1 LQSLRGVT
9 LPNEDVMNLLSSRFH
24 LVWRNIEKES
34 HVGLSHGYKPN
45 QTAVGTTNG
54 AGGRNVQLVVLAADE
69 TVVHVMPG
77 FWHAEDLLG
86 ELRLALDVHRL
97 YRDEELTT
105 EGKQAMFA
113 ALHRS
118 FLRRMSPE
126 TIGRSGWQ
134 GFDVWVEA
142 ERAKRQPGRD
152 TVVCDETGQTVA
164 GQGGVPQLKPVSQ
177 VVHERMAARP
187 FRKLAD
193 FDMES
198 FVDYGRAFYD
208 NNQGLDK
215 GKSFPR
221 AEQANQKREKEQAKS
236 EKAAAADARKD
247 ARR

>member
-1 LQSLRGVT
+1 MT

-24 LVWRNIEKES
+24 LVWRNIEKAS
-34 HVGLSHGYKPN
+34 HVGLSHGYKPD

-69 TVVHVMPG
+69 TVLHVMPG

-97 YRDEELTT
+97 HRDEALTD
-105 EGKQAMFA
+105 ERKQAMFA

-142 ERAKRQPGRD
+142 ERAKKQPGRD

-164 GQGGVPQLKPVSQ
+164 GKDGVPQLKPVSQ

-198 FVDYGRAFYD
+198 FVDYGQAFYD

-215 GKSFPR
+215 GKNFPR
-221 AEQANQKREKEQAKS
+221 AAQANQKREKEQAKA
-236 EKAAAADARKD
+236 EKAAEKSKPKS
-247 ARR
+247 